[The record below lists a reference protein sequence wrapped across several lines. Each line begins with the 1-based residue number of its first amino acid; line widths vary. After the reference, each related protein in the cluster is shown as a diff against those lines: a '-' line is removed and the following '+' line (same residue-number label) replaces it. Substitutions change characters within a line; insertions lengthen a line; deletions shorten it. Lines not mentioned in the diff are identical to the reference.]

1 MKKPVILTIIALLAA
16 ISAYLLFFRKAP
28 SPPEVKDQPLH
39 IGKNTAAFDNAFSG
53 LLDAYYSL
61 RDALVEW
68 DTVAADRQ
76 ANAVIQRADSL
87 PFKELKADSA
97 IVLTAQS
104 LAAMVSGEAKG
115 FVGETGIEPKR
126 REFNTLT
133 NGMYDLVRTVHY
145 GGDPIYHIRCPM
157 AFGDSAEGFWLSNT
171 SKIVNP
177 YLGKKHPTFG
187 AKMLGCGEVTDSL
200 DWTK

>member
-1 MKKPVILTIIALLAA
+1 MKKPVILAIIALLAA
-16 ISAYLLFFRKAP
+16 ISAYLLFSRKAP

-39 IGKNTAAFDNAFSG
+39 IGKNTAAFDIAFSG

-68 DTVAADRQ
+68 DTVSADKQ
-76 ANAVIQRADSL
+76 AYAVIQRADSL

-104 LAAMVSGEAKG
+104 LAATVSGEAKG
-115 FVGETGIEPKR
+115 FIGEASLEQKR
-126 REFNTLT
+126 REFNTMT

-145 GGDPIYHIRCPM
+145 SGDHVYHMRCPM
-157 AFGDSAEGFWLSNT
+157 AFGDSSEGFWLSNT
-171 SKIVNP
+171 SRIVNP
-177 YLGKKHPTFG
+177 YLGKKHPTYG

-200 DWTK
+200 DWRK